1 MKTQFQYDNR
11 KVTLE
16 VPEEDFAEMIRRDYE
31 MQLAE
36 GIDPAEARR
45 RSPQEILNERFNKPE
60 YNNWQKHW
68 RHLDD
73 DAVPRRVDH
82 KVGYLADD
90 FDSNEEKYHFE
101 LDDVPDLEGMIR
113 EEEREQDRE
122 LRNWIRENLK
132 QDYAEMLITIHLE
145 GMTVTEYAIRIGEKR
160 TAVSNRLQRAEK
172 IFREIFSK
180 TCHLTLSRGYIRE
193 D

>member
-73 DAVPRRVDH
+73 YAVPERLDH
-82 KVGYLADD
+82 KPHSLADD
-90 FDSNEEKYHFE
+90 FVTDAEKHRYEPDEF
-101 LDDVPDLEGMIR
+101 PDLAGMIR

-160 TAVSNRLQRAEK
+160 DAVYKRLHRAENNFFEK
-172 IFREIFSK
+172 FSQK
-180 TCHLTLSRGYIRE
+180 RPI
-193 D
+193 

>member
-1 MKTQFQYDNR
+1 M
-11 KVTLE
+11 
-16 VPEEDFAEMIRRDYE
+16 
-31 MQLAE
+31 
-36 GIDPAEARR
+36 
-45 RSPQEILNERFNKPE
+45 
-60 YNNWQKHW
+60 
-68 RHLDD
+68 
-73 DAVPRRVDH
+73 PRRVDH
-82 KVGYLADD
+82 KTGYLAAR
-90 FDSNEEKYHFE
+90 FDANGKKARYE
-101 LDDVPDLEGMIR
+101 LDEFPDLAGMIR

-132 QDYAEMLITIHLE
+132 QDYAEMLISIHLE